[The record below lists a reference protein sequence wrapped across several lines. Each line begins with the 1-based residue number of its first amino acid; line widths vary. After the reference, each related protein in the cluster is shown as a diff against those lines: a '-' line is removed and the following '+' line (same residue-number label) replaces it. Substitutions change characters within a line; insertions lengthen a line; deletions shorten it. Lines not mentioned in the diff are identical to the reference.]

1 MPDGIGRKRAGGGAD
16 LATGWGAVTAAG
28 ATLLA
33 WAACCVLPL
42 ALSIAGVSM
51 AGTVWIAGQ
60 RTWLTVATL
69 VVLGIGWWAALR
81 RGRACSAPS
90 RLTLGLLTFATL
102 LTLIALAWQP
112 FIEPRL
118 LAALRPLR

>member
-1 MPDGIGRKRAGGGAD
+1 MPDGMGHKRAGGAD
-16 LATGWGAVTAAG
+16 LAVGWGAVTAAG

-51 AGTVWIAGQ
+51 AGMVWIAGQ

-90 RLTLGLLTFATL
+90 RLTIGLLSIATA

-112 FIEPRL
+112 LLEPRL
-118 LAALRPLR
+118 LAILRTLR

>member
-1 MPDGIGRKRAGGGAD
+1 MSDGIGRKRAGGAD
-16 LATGWGAVTAAG
+16 LAAGWGAVTAAG

-69 VVLGIGWWAALR
+69 VVLGIGWWVALR
-81 RGRACSAPS
+81 RGRACAAPS

-112 FIEPRL
+112 LLEPRL
-118 LAALRPLR
+118 LAILRTLR